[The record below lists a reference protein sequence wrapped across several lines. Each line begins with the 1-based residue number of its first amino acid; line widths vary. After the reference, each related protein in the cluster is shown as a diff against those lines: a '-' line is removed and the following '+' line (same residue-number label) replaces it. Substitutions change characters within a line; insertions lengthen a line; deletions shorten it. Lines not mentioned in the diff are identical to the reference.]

1 MESKLARC
9 TIAIST
15 LVIVATFF
23 LFTAVPVLAQDAE
36 PQEQRESQGKDVPPE
51 LQAKMQEFKQAAAG
65 LRESG
70 ALLKADMR
78 EFKTGVRELLRKA
91 RTLSRDEK
99 WDLIDQVSAA
109 RDEYLGTVEEKVKA
123 IRENAGAMKEAI
135 AGARE
140 AWEQDDL
147 DGALSSL
154 DGAIAKAGELKVQLK
169 EAHQLFQQ
177 ILEVLRQLNEEVGAA
192 PASAQEWAA

>member
-1 MESKLARC
+1 MESKLARW
-9 TIAIST
+9 TIVIST
-15 LVIVATFF
+15 LAIVATFF

-65 LRESG
+65 LREPG
-70 ALLKADMR
+70 ALLKADMK
-78 EFKTGVRELLRKA
+78 EFKTGMRELFRKA
-91 RTLSRDEK
+91 RSLSRDEK

-109 RDEYLGTVEEKVKA
+109 RDEYLGTVQEKIKA
-123 IRENAGAMKEAI
+123 IRENAGVMKDAV

-147 DGALSSL
+147 DGALSGL
-154 DGAIAKAGELKVQLK
+154 DQAIAKVGELKAQMEEL
-169 EAHQLFQQ
+169 HQLFQ
-177 ILEVLRQLNEEVGAA
+177 EVLDVLGQLNEEVGAA

>member
-1 MESKLARC
+1 MESKLARW
-9 TIAIST
+9 TIAIAT

-36 PQEQRESQGKDVPPE
+36 PQEQRESQDKDTPPE
-51 LQAKMQEFKQAAAG
+51 VQAKMQEFKQAAAG
-65 LRESG
+65 LREPG

-154 DGAIAKAGELKVQLK
+154 DGAIAKAGELKVQLE
-169 EAHQLFQQ
+169 EAHQLFQEV
-177 ILEVLRQLNEEVGAA
+177 LDVLRQLNEEVGAA

>member
-65 LRESG
+65 LREPG
-70 ALLKADMR
+70 ALLKADMK
-78 EFKTGVRELLRKA
+78 EFKTGMRELFRKA
-91 RTLSRDEK
+91 RSLSRDEK

-109 RDEYLGTVEEKVKA
+109 RDEYLGTVQEKIKA
-123 IRENAGAMKEAI
+123 IRENAGVMKDAV

-147 DGALSSL
+147 DGALSGL
-154 DGAIAKAGELKVQLK
+154 DQAIAKVGELKAQMEEL
-169 EAHQLFQQ
+169 HQLFQ
-177 ILEVLRQLNEEVGAA
+177 EVLDVLGQLNEEVGAA

>member
-99 WDLIDQVSAA
+99 WDLIGQVSAA

-147 DGALSSL
+147 DGALFSL